1 MMSISEAC
9 CVLSFLLS
17 LHDARLLAST
27 SFLQG
32 LQDFFQA
39 QDLKASSNS
48 ILPPSRPFKLQGLIN
63 LFIILSLS
71 SPPLRLHLFY
81 ISQVFRFIV
90 YFVPLNVRTTDYS
103 FFFSPPLHA
112 FVFIFP
118 CATCFSSFVLH
129 FSHPALSYVSIHPL
143 SSPANI
149 FLLFQIYTQLLVSLI
164 FFESSNLDIIAFY
177 STYFSFFFFSPF
189 LAFIAFLYFLN
200 NFQPNNPYS
209 LLLPSPSSHRIQI
222 PKKSMHFHA
231 TFSIDI

>member
-103 FFFSPPLHA
+103 FFFFHPPCMHL
-112 FVFIFP
+112 
-118 CATCFSSFVLH
+118 
-129 FSHPALSYVSIHPL
+129 
-143 SSPANI
+143 
-149 FLLFQIYTQLLVSLI
+149 
-164 FFESSNLDIIAFY
+164 
-177 STYFSFFFFSPF
+177 
-189 LAFIAFLYFLN
+189 FLYFLALRVSLHSSFTSAIRRFLMYPSIHYLLQPIFFFCFKYIR
-200 NFQPNNPYS
+200 NFLS
-209 LLLPSPSSHRIQI
+209 LLS
-222 PKKSMHFHA
+222 
-231 TFSIDI
+231 FSNHQTWTS